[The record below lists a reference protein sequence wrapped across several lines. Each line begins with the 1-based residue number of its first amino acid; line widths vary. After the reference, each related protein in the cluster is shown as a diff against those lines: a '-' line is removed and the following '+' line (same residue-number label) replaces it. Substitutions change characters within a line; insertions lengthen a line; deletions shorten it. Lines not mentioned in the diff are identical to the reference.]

1 MVKYLNQYEA
11 IVASSDDAIISKDLN
26 SIVTSW
32 NKGAEKIFGYT
43 AEEMIGNSIT
53 VLFPVNLLH
62 EEAMI
67 LSRITSGELVD
78 HFQTKRICKD
88 GRVIDISVTVSPIC
102 DASGAIIGASK
113 VARDI
118 TRQVVLEQ
126 QSLQFKAIVT
136 STEDAIISKT
146 LDGFI
151 QTWNPAAE
159 KMFGYSA
166 AEAVGQHITLLF
178 PADRI
183 YEEEKLMRAIREGKQ
198 VKHFRTTRIRKDDS
212 KIYISVSL
220 SPIYNN
226 DGNLVGV
233 SKIARDVTHE
243 FNESLIPIS
252 NSHDGLTGLLNR
264 YGMMQ
269 CMEELLYL
277 SNIRNKKFAL
287 LYLNIEHF
295 ESINN
300 EFGFA
305 FGDQVLIEIANVL
318 RKTVRS
324 SDECAR
330 LEKDEFLICLM
341 GLSSN
346 DDLTI
351 SINKVASA
359 ITAIKEVNNTS
370 IDLNISIG
378 VAVFPDDGHST
389 QALMTRADHAQY
401 SIKGKENQSVALFS
415 DLSNNMFLDEG
426 QLANSLKRAIENK
439 EIGLRYQPIVNVDT
453 GVVKRVAA
461 LAHWQHPVHGIIEAS
476 VFIPL
481 AERYGLIRSLDELV
495 LDMALSQLSKWTSLY
510 GMDFQMSINQSQYDL
525 IDKDLCSQSILKKLH
540 QYGLKGENIIVEI
553 AEGSLIQQSKVM
565 SAILKYYES
574 LGIQVAIDNFGTG
587 YSSLGC
593 LKDYT
598 FSMLK
603 LDRTLVDAVMFN
615 QMDFILMEGIL
626 SIAKQLGIQ
635 VIAEGVETPEQV
647 EVLHSLGCAL
657 QEGYYFCK
665 PISSADFEA
674 FIVSNE
680 GLH

>member
-11 IVASSDDAIISKDLN
+11 IVSSSDDAIISKDLN

-53 VLFPVNLLH
+53 VLFPVDLIH

-67 LSRITSGELVD
+67 LSRISSGELVD
-78 HFQTKRICKD
+78 HFKTKRIRKD
-88 GRVIDISVTVSPIC
+88 GGAIDISVTVSPIC
-102 DASGAIIGASK
+102 DANGTIIGASK

-118 TRQVVLEQ
+118 TQQVVLEQ
-126 QSLQFKAIVT
+126 QALQFQAIIN
-136 STEDAIISKT
+136 STEDAIVSKT

-159 KMFGYSA
+159 IMFGFSA
-166 AEAVGQHITLLF
+166 AEAIGQHITLLF

-183 YEEEKLMRAIREGKQ
+183 HEEEKLMRAIREGKQ
-198 VKHFRTTRIRKDDS
+198 VKHFRTTRISKDNS
-212 KIYISVSL
+212 KIYVSVSL
-220 SPIYNN
+220 SPIYDHN
-226 DGNLVGV
+226 GNLVGV

-243 FNESLIPIS
+243 LNESLTPIS

-269 CMEELLYL
+269 CMEELLHL

-287 LYLNIEHF
+287 LYLNINHF
-295 ESINN
+295 AALNQQ
-300 EFGFA
+300 FGFA

-330 LEKDEFLICLM
+330 LDKDEFLICLM

-346 DDLTI
+346 EDLSI
-351 SINKVASA
+351 SINKVADA
-359 ITAIKEVNNTS
+359 ISSIHEVNNTT
-370 IDLNISIG
+370 IDLDISVG
-378 VAVFPDDGHST
+378 VSVFPDDGHST
-389 QALMTRADHAQY
+389 QALMSRADHAQY
-401 SIKGKENQSVALFS
+401 SIKGLKGRNVALFS
-415 DLSNNMFLDEG
+415 ELSNKTFLDED
-426 QLANSLKRAIENK
+426 QLATSLKQAIDNK
-439 EIGLRYQPIVNVDT
+439 EIDLLYQPIVNIDT
-453 GVVKRVAA
+453 GIVKRVAA
-461 LAHWQHPVHGIIEAS
+461 LAHWRHPSHGIIEAS

-495 LDMALSQLSKWTSLY
+495 LDKALAQLSKWTSLY

-525 IDKDLCSQSILKKLH
+525 INKELCSQNLLKKLH
-540 QYGLKGENIIVEI
+540 QYGLKGENIIIEI
-553 AEGSLIQQSKVM
+553 SEGSLIQQSKVM
-565 SAILKYYES
+565 SAILKHYES
-574 LGIQVAIDNFGTG
+574 IGVQVAIDNFGTG

-603 LDRTLVDAVMFN
+603 LDRTLVDAIMFN
-615 QMDFILMEGIL
+615 QMDFILVEGIL

-647 EVLHSLGCAL
+647 EVLHGLGCNL

-665 PISSADFEA
+665 PIQFNDFEE
-674 FIVSNE
+674 FIVAND